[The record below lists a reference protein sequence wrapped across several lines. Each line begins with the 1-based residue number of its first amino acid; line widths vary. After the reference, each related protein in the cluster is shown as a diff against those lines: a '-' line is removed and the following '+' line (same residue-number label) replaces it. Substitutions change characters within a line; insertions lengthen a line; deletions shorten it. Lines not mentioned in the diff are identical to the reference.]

1 MLDLNIT
8 LLFQLVNFLVA
19 VYVLNLLLVKPIREI
34 IKKRKGVL
42 DELGNGAAAFE
53 SQAAEKLDKYE
64 ASLAK
69 ARLEATAAREQGR
82 NNGLSEKDAIV
93 GAAQKSAKDI
103 LDEARRSVQ
112 AQAESAI
119 AELRAKVKVFSQG
132 LADRLVQ
139 G

>member
-19 VYVLNLLLVKPIREI
+19 IYVLNLLLVKPIREI

-42 DELGNGAAAFE
+42 DDLERGATDFE
-53 SQAAEKLDKYE
+53 SQAAQKLDMYE

-69 ARLEATAAREQGR
+69 ARLEASATREQGR
-82 NNGLSEKDAIV
+82 NNGLAERNAIV
-93 GAAQKSAKDI
+93 GDAQKSARDI
-103 LDEARRSVQ
+103 LEEARKTVQ
-112 AQAESAI
+112 AQAETAL